1 MDAVFVASRRFL
13 QRIYVSQMRHA
24 LGSGTVVQ
32 ADHRAEGRD
41 LPRGEDVAEVEE
53 PGAGEDVG
61 RRIERKT
68 FFSEGVG

>member
-53 PGAGEDVG
+53 PGEDVG
-61 RRIERKT
+61 RRIERKKV
-68 FFSEGVG
+68 FSEGVG

>member
-24 LGSGTVVQ
+24 LGTVVQ
-32 ADHRAEGRD
+32 ADHRADGRY

-53 PGAGEDVG
+53 PGEDVG
-61 RRIERKT
+61 WRIERKKV
-68 FFSEGVG
+68 FSEGP

>member
-24 LGSGTVVQ
+24 LGTVVQ
-32 ADHRAEGRD
+32 DDHRAEGRD

-61 RRIERKT
+61 RRIERKKV
-68 FFSEGVG
+68 FSEGGG